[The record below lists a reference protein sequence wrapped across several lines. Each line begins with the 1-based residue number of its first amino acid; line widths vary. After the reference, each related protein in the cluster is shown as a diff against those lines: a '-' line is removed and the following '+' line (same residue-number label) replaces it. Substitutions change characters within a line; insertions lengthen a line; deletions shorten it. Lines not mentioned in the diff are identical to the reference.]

1 MAGTQ
6 DATGSD
12 LAGKVI
18 LVTGA
23 SRGIGYASAIEAA
36 RRGAHVVAIA
46 RTVGGLEELDDEIQ
60 DLGSST
66 TLVPMDLRDG
76 EAIDRLGAAIFER
89 WGALDGLI
97 ANAGQLGVL
106 SPLPHVKP
114 EDFEKVMAIN
124 VTANYRLLRSTD
136 LLLRQAVAGRAV
148 FVSSSSAKSARP
160 FWGLYAASKAALDA
174 MVKSY
179 SAEVSQ
185 TKVRVNVF
193 YPGAVRTAM
202 RAKAMPGEDPNTL
215 PTPRDI
221 APKLVDMISPAL
233 TETGRIYDMSTGT
246 FGDI

>member
-1 MAGTQ
+1 MAV
-6 DATGSD
+6 SND

-36 RRGAHVVAIA
+36 RRGAHVVAVA

-66 TLVPMDLRDG
+66 TLVPLDLRDG
-76 EAIDRLGAAIFER
+76 DAIDRLGAAIFER

-106 SPLPHVKP
+106 SPLPHVSP
-114 EDFEKVMAIN
+114 EDFEKVMAVN
-124 VTANYRLLRSTD
+124 VTANYRLLRSCD
-136 LLLRQAVAGRAV
+136 LLLRQADAGRAV
-148 FVSSSSAKSARP
+148 FVSSSSARSARP
-160 FWGLYAASKAALDA
+160 YWGLYAASKAAVDA

-179 SAEVSQ
+179 AGEVEQ

-202 RAKAMPGEDPNTL
+202 RAKAMPGEDPATL
-215 PTPRDI
+215 PTPADI
-221 APKLVDMISPAL
+221 APKLVDLLSPAL
-233 TETGRIYDMSTGT
+233 KENGKLFDISTGA
-246 FGDI
+246 FEEI